1 VFQLTDPTTPDPKKS
16 ILDSTKKALGLASDY
31 DAFDPELVMHINSV
45 LASLSQLGIGDA
57 EGFAIEGSDE
67 EWDAFLGDDNPL
79 FNNVKSYVYLRVR
92 LLFDIP
98 TNAFAVSAI
107 EKQIQELEWR
117 INVQR
122 ETTAWVDPNPPVTV
136 DTWS

>member
-1 VFQLTDPTTPDPKKS
+1 VFQLTDPTTSDPKKS
-16 ILDSTKKALGLASDY
+16 ILDSTKKALGLASEY
-31 DAFDPELVMHINSV
+31 DVFDPELVMHINSV
-45 LASLSQLGIGDA
+45 LASLSQIGIGA
-57 EGFAIEGSDE
+57 PEGFAIEGSNE

-117 INVQR
+117 ISVQR
-122 ETTAWVDPNPPVTV
+122 ETTAWVAPNPPVTI
-136 DTWS
+136 DTWW